1 MPILQFA
8 PTVEGQTA
16 AFATP
21 DPKNV
26 TFVGNGFEVRTGPD
40 YIAPK
45 PDTPDEADAKVAR
58 GNNKVA
64 ALARLTPPQ
73 VQAWVNANVNTLA
86 DAKDVIATLAVAV
99 SVLARRL

>member
-1 MPILQFA
+1 MPIQQFPASLQ
-8 PTVEGQTA
+8 GQTA

-26 TFVGNGFEVRTGPD
+26 TFVGDGFEVRTGPD

-58 GNNKVA
+58 GNAKLA
-64 ALARLTPPQ
+64 ALAKLTPAQ
-73 VQAWVNANVNTLA
+73 TQAWVAANVNTLA